1 MKLFRQIAAV
11 TAMNLR
17 SLPQRAA
24 TSLVI
29 VIGIA
34 GVVAVLTSVLAMSTG
49 MIKTMNNSGRD
60 DRVIV
65 LRNGS
70 TNETSSAVSRDSL
83 RLIMDAPGVK
93 RDDAGKPILSG
104 EALRLIS
111 LHKKEDGSQVNVVL
125 RGVGPQLHELR
136 PEVRIVKGRMFNPAV
151 NEVIVGKSAASQYSG
166 VKIGDHVAS
175 RRSTWTIVGIFE
187 SGGDSHQSEV
197 MADAE
202 TLITSDGR
210 SSFQNVTVMLD
221 SPASFQKFKDALTS
235 NPALSL
241 DVWKERDYYEQASKG
256 ISKVIS
262 FLAYIVGGI
271 MAVGAVFGALNT
283 MYSAVSERLR
293 EIATLRAMG
302 FGATA
307 MVVSVLAEALLLASI
322 GGAIGAAIAWAF
334 FNGNTV
340 STGGTAMGQLIFD
353 LTVSPRLMMVGIV
366 WAAVIGLIGGLFPA
380 IRAARLPVATA
391 LRAI

>member
-70 TNETSSAVSRDSL
+70 TNETSSAINRDSL
-83 RLIMDAPGVK
+83 RLIMDVPGVK

-125 RGVGPQLHELR
+125 RGVGPQLPELR
-136 PEVRIVKGRMFNPAV
+136 PEVRIVEGRMFNPAV
-151 NEVIVGKSAASQYSG
+151 NEVIVGKSAAAQYSG
-166 VKIGDHVAS
+166 VKLGDHVSS
-175 RRSTWTIVGIFE
+175 RRTTWTVVGIFE

-210 SSFQNVTVMLD
+210 GSFQNVTVMLD

-256 ISKVIS
+256 ISRVIS

-283 MYSAVSERLR
+283 MYAAVATRAR
-293 EIATLRAMG
+293 EIATLRAIG
-302 FGATA
+302 FRGVPVVTA
-307 MVVSVLAEALLLASI
+307 VMLETMLLALLGGLL
-322 GGAIGAAIAWAF
+322 GGAIAWLAF
-334 FNGNTV
+334 NNFTV
-340 STGGTAMGQLIFD
+340 STLGNNFSQVVFQFK
-353 LTVSPRLMMVGIV
+353 VSPPLLWSGLK
-366 WAAVIGLIGGLFPA
+366 WALGIGLVGGLFPA
-380 IRAARLPVATA
+380 LRAARLPITTA
-391 LRAI
+391 LRET

>member
-70 TNETSSAVSRDSL
+70 TNETSSAINRESL
-83 RLIMDAPGVK
+83 RLIMDVPGVK

-125 RGVGPQLHELR
+125 RGVGPQLPELR
-136 PEVRIVKGRMFNPAV
+136 PEVRIVEGRMFNPAV
-151 NEVIVGKSAASQYSG
+151 NEVIVGKSAAAQYSG
-166 VKIGDHVAS
+166 VKLGDHVSS
-175 RRSTWTIVGIFE
+175 RRTTWTVVGIFE

-210 SSFQNVTVMLD
+210 GSFQNVTVMLD

-256 ISKVIS
+256 ISRVIS

-302 FGATA
+302 FGAAA
-307 MVVSVLAEALLLASI
+307 MVVSVLAEALLLAAI

-353 LTVSPRLMMVGIV
+353 LTVSPRLMLVGIV
-366 WAAVIGLIGGLFPA
+366 WAAAIGLIGGLFPA

>member
-1 MKLFRQIAAV
+1 
-11 TAMNLR
+11 
-17 SLPQRAA
+17 
-24 TSLVI
+24 
-29 VIGIA
+29 
-34 GVVAVLTSVLAMSTG
+34 
-49 MIKTMNNSGRD
+49 MNNSGRD

-125 RGVGPQLHELR
+125 RGVGPQLPELR
-136 PEVRIVKGRMFNPAV
+136 PEVRIVEGRMFNPAV
-151 NEVIVGKSAASQYSG
+151 NEVIVGKSAAAQYSG
-166 VKIGDHVAS
+166 VKLGDHVIS
-175 RRSTWTIVGIFE
+175 RRTTWTVAGIFE

-202 TLITSDGR
+202 TLITADGR
-210 SSFQNVTVMLD
+210 GSFQNVTVMLD

-302 FGATA
+302 FGAAA
-307 MVVSVLAEALLLASI
+307 MVVSVLAEALLLAAI

-353 LTVSPRLMMVGIV
+353 LTVSPRLMLVGIV
-366 WAAVIGLIGGLFPA
+366 WAAAIGLIGGLFPA